1 MQLTYD
7 PSAGLLCSA
16 GRHIANSPA
25 PTQASR
31 RFYYAPSTRTTFD
44 ARFLVTPTTRIPDDT
59 SRRFFYAHHRRAPR
73 PLLLR
78 PAGAFTTRRRR
89 APPSTLAFSSRP
101 LRASPTTPAGA
112 FSTRT
117 IAAHHA
123 RSYSGQPALTTL
135 FLRAPSTRTEIATRT
150 IDAHHARSYS
160 GQPALTTLFL
170 RAPSTRT
177 EIATRTIDA
186 HHARSYSGQPALLL
200 RCFYAHHRRAPKSRI
215 APCWAFRPP
224 TRHTEP
230 YGPC

>member
-1 MQLTYD
+1 MDATSVALRDT
-7 PSAGLLCSA
+7 L
-16 GRHIANSPA
+16 
-25 PTQASR
+25 
-31 RFYYAPSTRTTFD
+31 APSLPDGGTGGGCSSPTIPLLDYYVQLD
-44 ARFLVTPTTRIPDDT
+44 AT
-59 SRRFFYAHHRRAPR
+59 SRIR

-160 GQPALTTLFL
+160 GQPAL
-170 RAPSTRT
+170 
-177 EIATRTIDA
+177 
-186 HHARSYSGQPALLL
+186 LL